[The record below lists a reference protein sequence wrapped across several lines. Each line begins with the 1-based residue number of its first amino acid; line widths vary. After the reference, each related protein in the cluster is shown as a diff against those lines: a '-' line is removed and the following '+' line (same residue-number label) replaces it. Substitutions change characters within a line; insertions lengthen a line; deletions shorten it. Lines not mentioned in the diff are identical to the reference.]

1 MRLTLAINNFCLV
14 NAIGHVTMNLL
25 IIDDDISILTA
36 LEMTLKNEHRVYAA
50 LTPSDIEK
58 KLKVHDID
66 IIVSDFDFGPQNIL
80 QYISTIPHEIP
91 IIIMTGKATRSDI
104 FHLIDLNIFHF
115 LDKPISL
122 SQLRKKIEFITSSKD
137 NWQKIGRELELNIDM
152 QQRVI
157 SHNNQRIKLTPSE
170 FKILTHFLKN
180 SNTTINRNSLEKAL
194 WNEVNVSKNTLD
206 THIYNIKKKL
216 PNLSDKII
224 SVYGDGFLLKV

>member
-1 MRLTLAINNFCLV
+1 
-14 NAIGHVTMNLL
+14 MNLL
-25 IIDDDISILTA
+25 IIDDDISILAA
-36 LEMTLKNEHRVYAA
+36 LEMTLKNEYQIYTASH
-50 LTPSDIEK
+50 PSRIEQK
-58 KLKVHDID
+58 IKVNNID
-66 IIVSDFDFGPQNIL
+66 IIISDFDFGSQNLL
-80 QYISTIPHEIP
+80 QCISEISLEIP

-137 NWQKIGRELELNIDM
+137 TWQKIGHELELHIDM
-152 QQRVI
+152 QQRI
-157 SHNNQRIKLTPSE
+157 ITHNNQRIKLTPSE